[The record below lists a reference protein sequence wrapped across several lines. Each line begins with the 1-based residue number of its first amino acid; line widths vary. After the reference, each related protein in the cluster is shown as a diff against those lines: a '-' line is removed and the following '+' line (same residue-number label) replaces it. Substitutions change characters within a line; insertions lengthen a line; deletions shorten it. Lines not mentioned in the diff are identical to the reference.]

1 MIFDLLRRRA
11 PPAPGPAETAHAAI
25 VEQARRP
32 FLYRELGA
40 PDTLP
45 GRFEVLVLH
54 AALYLRRLR
63 SEGSDAQGLGQEVF
77 DALFRALDANLRE
90 IGIGDLTV
98 PKKMNTMVRSF
109 YDGAATYDSALD
121 AGDGA
126 ALEEALARIVYG
138 GAPADPGAPA
148 RLAAYVRRAEAALA
162 AQPPSE
168 LLTRGPR
175 FPDEE
180 RPS

>member
-25 VEQARRP
+25 VEQSRRP

-40 PDTLP
+40 PDSLP

-63 SEGSDAQGLGQEVF
+63 GEGPEAQALGQEVF
-77 DALFRALDANLRE
+77 DVLFRALDANLRE

-98 PKKMNTMVRSF
+98 PKKMNSMVRSF

-121 AGDGA
+121 AGDEA
-126 ALEEALARIVYG
+126 ALEAALARIVYG
-138 GAPADPGAPA
+138 GAPADPHAPA
-148 RLAAYVRRAEAALA
+148 GLAAYVRRAEKALA
-162 AQPPSE
+162 AQPASE
-168 LLTRGPR
+168 FVTRGPS
-175 FPDEE
+175 FPDEG